1 MWKATAPKKSV
12 NMVVIIRFDV
22 FYQAVCERI
31 IAEFINSGTER
42 ILLLFCRVIIEHARG
57 PSRRGSGGGRDSGRD
72 RDSGYGF
79 RRRPSWID
87 K

>member
-1 MWKATAPKKSV
+1 M
-12 NMVVIIRFDV
+12 MIRFDV
-22 FYQAVCERI
+22 LYQAVCERI
-31 IAEFINSGTER
+31 NGEIINSGRER

-57 PSRRGSGGGRDSGRD
+57 PSRRGSGGRDSGRD

>member
-1 MWKATAPKKSV
+1 MMIRSV
-12 NMVVIIRFDV
+12 VHYQTVFD
-22 FYQAVCERI
+22 RI
-31 IAEFINSGTER
+31 DAEFLNSGRER

-57 PSRRGSGGGRDSGRD
+57 PSRRGSGGRDFGRD
-72 RDSGYGF
+72 RDSGGYGF